1 MLGLLT
7 AAGTLTA
14 SAASVTFVGKAN
26 DTTGGNTA
34 SAQANFRSTDVPKA
48 YDIDNNE
55 VYGTDGYKFWATS
68 AGTLT
73 SLPAYITSI
82 TPVGT
87 SGNGVGQWNAGGPGF
102 GPMDDPSQPPG
113 AGVGNLNA
121 GVLFKKFDNTVAPY
135 AQGLVSI
142 VLAADATFRIGIVQ
156 ISGDRQKGQQLI
168 LGDVAVDTLPPGDG
182 GTPAGTGTAV
192 NNYDRFDIYLF
203 DVTGT
208 AGETVTLQGL
218 NAINGALGG
227 DQLGICGFTFDS
239 NTVVSAP
246 ELDIT
251 RSAAPVPDGGTDPVS
266 GTVPGVATPL
276 TYTLTNSG
284 TAALSVT
291 TLVTI
296 GGLQTNCTA
305 TVTTQPSEEIAPMA
319 TSDLVVSVTPTVVG
333 AWSFTVAVANTD
345 PNEHPYN
352 WTVSGTA
359 SSATAATVTFVGKA
373 NDTTSANTASAQG
386 NFRSTD
392 VAKAFDVDGNDV
404 YGTDGY
410 KFWATSA
417 GTLTSLPSYI
427 TSITPVGTSGNGVGQ
442 WNAAGPGFGPM
453 DDPSL
458 PPGAGV
464 ANINSGVLF
473 KRYDATVA
481 PYVQDL
487 VSIVLAA
494 DATFRIGIVQIS
506 GDRQKGQRLILGG
519 TAVDTLPPSEGG
531 MPAGTGTAV
540 NNYDRFD
547 IYLFDVTG
555 TAGETIVLQGLN
567 AIVAELGAGQLGICG
582 FTFDSNTIVAGPELD
597 LTRSAAAVADGGT
610 DAVSGTLVA
619 TETTLTYTLANS
631 GTAALSVTSPVTIGA
646 LQTNC
651 TATVTTQPGTE
662 VAATGASNLV
672 VSVTPTAV
680 GSWSFTVSVEN
691 TDPNEN
697 PYNWTVS
704 GTASSASPATVT
716 FVGKANST
724 LGGDAASAQANFRST
739 DVTKAFDSDN
749 NDVYGSD
756 GYKFWNTSN
765 ISQEP
770 AGPTKGTLTQLPSYI
785 TSITP
790 VGTNGNGTGQ
800 WNAAGPG
807 FGRMDDPTLPPGA
820 GVANLDA
827 GVLFKKFDSAVAPYI
842 QDLAS
847 IVLASNATFR
857 IGIVQISGDR
867 QKGQRLILGGTAVD
881 TLPPGEGGVPAG
893 TGTAVNNYDRFDI
906 YLFDVTG
913 TAGETI
919 VLQGLN
925 ATIGGLGEG
934 QLGITG
940 FTFDS
945 NTIVPSAYDT
955 WAQTHITAIDPLAN
969 ATPAGDPDHDGATSL
984 AEFAFNGNPVSGAN
998 QGQVY
1003 FLTADSDAD
1012 PETDLKELILTI
1024 AVLAGTE
1031 AFSTAASPVAVN
1043 VADGITYMI
1052 EGSTTLSGFLTP
1064 VVPVAPITTGLPGA
1078 GTGYEYRSFSLV
1090 GSNGLPGTGFLR
1102 AKVTQP

>member
-567 AIVAELGAGQLGICG
+567 A
-582 FTFDSNTIVAGPELD
+582 
-597 LTRSAAAVADGGT
+597 
-610 DAVSGTLVA
+610 
-619 TETTLTYTLANS
+619 
-631 GTAALSVTSPVTIGA
+631 
-646 LQTNC
+646 
-651 TATVTTQPGTE
+651 
-662 VAATGASNLV
+662 
-672 VSVTPTAV
+672 
-680 GSWSFTVSVEN
+680 
-691 TDPNEN
+691 
-697 PYNWTVS
+697 
-704 GTASSASPATVT
+704 
-716 FVGKANST
+716 
-724 LGGDAASAQANFRST
+724 
-739 DVTKAFDSDN
+739 
-749 NDVYGSD
+749 
-756 GYKFWNTSN
+756 
-765 ISQEP
+765 
-770 AGPTKGTLTQLPSYI
+770 
-785 TSITP
+785 
-790 VGTNGNGTGQ
+790 
-800 WNAAGPG
+800 
-807 FGRMDDPTLPPGA
+807 
-820 GVANLDA
+820 
-827 GVLFKKFDSAVAPYI
+827 
-842 QDLAS
+842 
-847 IVLASNATFR
+847 
-857 IGIVQISGDR
+857 
-867 QKGQRLILGGTAVD
+867 
-881 TLPPGEGGVPAG
+881 
-893 TGTAVNNYDRFDI
+893 
-906 YLFDVTG
+906 
-913 TAGETI
+913 
-919 VLQGLN
+919 
-925 ATIGGLGEG
+925 TIGGLGEG